1 MKMQVL
7 VIEDHDGVAE
17 VIEKVLLHDG
27 HRVLRARDGQEGVSV
42 FRRHHFDLVITDVV
56 MPVQDGLE
64 TIRELLAQKPG
75 LRVIA
80 MSGGGQ
86 WCGLDFLSEAR
97 DRGAIATLEKPFRPR
112 ELLELLRQIEQKTAP
127 VS

>member
-1 MKMQVL
+1 MHVL

-27 HRVLRARDGQEGVSV
+27 HRVLRARDGREGVALFS
-42 FRRHHFDLVITDVV
+42 RHRFDLVITDVV

-64 TIRELLAQKPG
+64 TIRTLLEQQSDLK
-75 LRVIA
+75 VIA
-80 MSGGGQ
+80 VSGGGQ
-86 WCGLDFLSEAR
+86 WRGTDFLSEAR

-112 ELLELLRQIEQKTAP
+112 ELLELLRRIEQKAAP
-127 VS
+127 A

>member
-1 MKMQVL
+1 MHVL

-42 FRRHHFDLVITDVV
+42 FKRHHFDLVITDVV

-64 TIRELLAQKPG
+64 TIQILRKQKPD
-75 LRVIA
+75 LKVVA
-80 MSGGGQ
+80 VSGGGQ
-86 WCGLDFLSEAR
+86 WQGTDFLSEAR
-97 DRGAIATLEKPFRPR
+97 ASGAIATLEKPFRPR
-112 ELLELLRQIEQKTAP
+112 ELLELLREIEQRQGAG
-127 VS
+127 